1 MPNAIKYNTSSENLA
16 LKRGNFWIG
25 TGDVGK
31 GLTSG
36 TGFYNGTTP
45 PVGGYTI
52 YVNKASEGPQIY
64 TAANDS
70 GLITLTNIIAGTSYS
85 TAAQCLDYFAG
96 QSDKMV
102 FNSDYPAIVTNG
114 LSVNLDATS
123 VLSYP
128 NTGTTWYDLSSF
140 NNNAGLGIGSPTFT
154 TFGGKRTILF
164 NNPNK
169 YVYSPPYDGFV
180 LGSNPQISA
189 SGTSFTFEAWFYQL
203 SAGGQTVILSNA
215 GGCDG
220 YRWGPQGTS
229 AYWLLGNADCS
240 QYAEGGVS
248 NSVSM
253 VGRWVQMIGIFDRAG
268 TLGSGSRFYHY
279 INAELQGSVGTYNP
293 TIQTS
298 ASGIVAC
305 CGAFDGYLSVVRVY
319 TRALSQSEITSNF
332 NAQKTYFGL

>member
-1 MPNAIKYNTSSENLA
+1 MPNAIKYNTSTESLA
-16 LKRGNFWIG
+16 LKKGNFWIG

-31 GLTSG
+31 GTTAS
-36 TGFYNGTTP
+36 TGFYNGITP
-45 PVGGYTI
+45 PTGGYTI
-52 YVNKASEGPQIY
+52 YVNKASGGPQIY
-64 TAANDS
+64 TAANDTQ
-70 GLITLTNIIAGTSYS
+70 LITLTNIIAGTNYS
-85 TAAQCLDYFAG
+85 TASQCLDYFAG

-102 FNSDYPAIVTNG
+102 FNNEYPPIITNG

-140 NNNAGLGIGSPTFT
+140 NNNASLAIGSPTFS
-154 TFGGKRTILF
+154 TFGGKRSIYF
-164 NNPNK
+164 NNTNK

-180 LGSNPQISA
+180 ISNPQISA

-215 GGCDG
+215 GGGDG

-229 AYWLLGNADCS
+229 VYWLLSDSVCTS
-240 QYAEGGVS
+240 PVEGSVS
-248 NSVSM
+248 NSVTM
-253 VGRWVQMIGIFDRAG
+253 VGRWVQMVGIFDRVG

-279 INAELQGSVGTYNP
+279 INSELQGSVSIANP
-293 TIQTS
+293 TIQLGG
-298 ASGIVAC
+298 AGIYAC

-319 TRALSQSEITSNF
+319 TRALLPSEITTNF
-332 NAQKTYFGL
+332 NAQKSYFGL